1 MRYVH
6 PLAACRSFSCCS
18 RKLGDAMGRP
28 SLDLGI
34 HHVLN
39 CNILTILDVSNGS
52 AACLKNSSI
61 ILTSSVLHIESSND
75 VHGSERH
82 RIGIVRLAVSPPL
95 CQTLNRNV
103 TKTPEARHDHPHAAR
118 SSLATRRPS
127 RVHCE
132 TKVVCESDL
141 SHRLYSATYSL
152 AQPLSNWLELFIRRL
167 DAPGQAALTGPALDP
182 SPTLSPFG
190 HGPRDRSQVPVSK
203 AAASAGSFD
212 SALAFGQ
219 ASQLHDTFPPRLAAP
234 SGLRSAR

>member
-1 MRYVH
+1 MH
-6 PLAACRSFSCCS
+6 
-18 RKLGDAMGRP
+18 
-28 SLDLGI
+28 LGI
-34 HHVLN
+34 HHVLTFD
-39 CNILTILDVSNGS
+39 LQHFDDTRRVERFDGMPKGFAS
-52 AACLKNSSI
+52 CLKNISI
-61 ILTSSVLHIESSND
+61 TLVASVLHIESSND

-152 AQPLSNWLELFIRRL
+152 AQPLSNWLELFIRRR

-190 HGPRDRSQVPVSK
+190 RGPRDRSYV
-203 AAASAGSFD
+203 GSGVKGGRF
-212 SALAFGQ
+212 SRAL
-219 ASQLHDTFPPRLAAP
+219 
-234 SGLRSAR
+234 